1 MQPGLS
7 RAIPM
12 SLLGFLVGSLVVII
26 IRGLQGLTPL
36 WDTGVGMS
44 LAAFTTAGFFVW
56 GMGAFDPSM
65 SVHGEAAESA
75 HARSSD
81 AAKPSRML
89 MGVTWQLV
97 TLLLIATIVLF
108 ALATI
113 PGGPTLI
120 TTAVPEA
127 SMVQVGMVEMQIGGQ
142 TVLVSQLVIL
152 LVIIIAMFVSLL
164 AVAGGLAWVLNKLHQ
179 GVVEAKSEAASAP
192 AATEAA
198 TVEVEPAAQAA
209 PTTVRRLG
217 TLALFAAVFV
227 VLYLLFYYVAIGL
240 IMPQPDLPGLNLI
253 FPSPEMQL
261 VVLSLVNAL
270 VITFI
275 LLRPS
280 LVLRVLGQIARFIA
294 RLLRRVPGALQ

>member
-12 SLLGFLVGSLVVII
+12 SLLGFLVGSLVVIM

-44 LAAFTTAGFFVW
+44 LAAYTTAGFFVW

-65 SVHGEAAESA
+65 SVHGEEAESA

-81 AAKPSRML
+81 AAEPSRML

-142 TVLVSQLVIL
+142 TVLVSQLVFL
-152 LVIIIAMFVSLL
+152 LIIIIAMFLSLL

-198 TVEVEPAAQAA
+198 TVEVEPAAQAG